1 MVLGERIIIS
11 YPGRNVADVVT
22 GEEPSKHL
30 VFGIEYDTDYYTGV
44 LFIPVAL
51 ELANNIMSQ
60 IDRSDN
66 LMESLA
72 EPQPLV

>member
-1 MVLGERIIIS
+1 M
-11 YPGRNVADVVT
+11 T
-22 GEEPSKHL
+22 GEEEHL

-60 IDRSDN
+60 IDRSEVLD
-66 LMESLA
+66 LA
-72 EPQPLV
+72 EPQPSFEVSP